1 MKPETKT
8 AEKPDKTPS
17 PPAHLSKKMKKFW
30 ISIFQSK
37 ILKPHETLIFLK
49 ACEAHDRAEQARRVL
64 KDKGLTFID
73 CFNSPRTRPE
83 VAIERDSRVAFA
95 RLLATIYL
103 YKSEWT
109 EF

>member
-37 ILKPHETLIFLK
+37 F
-49 ACEAHDRAEQARRVL
+49 
-64 KDKGLTFID
+64 
-73 CFNSPRTRPE
+73 
-83 VAIERDSRVAFA
+83 
-95 RLLATIYL
+95 
-103 YKSEWT
+103 
-109 EF
+109 